1 LRKCFPLGVPL
12 VERTHPLTSVPGRF
26 FRPSHVRFYVS
37 QLGTT
42 LMLDVLNRS
51 IDEPIRT
58 GLTWDQSWRGPDS
71 GLIRCWERGRELSK
85 LQPALSERGKRGELV
100 LLPWKGG
107 VESKLADEKKGSLQ
121 YLAMWQGLRGEDLV
135 VPLSQG
141 THRVCSRTGQVVVF
155 SQDHFLPVSS
165 EK

>member
-1 LRKCFPLGVPL
+1 
-12 VERTHPLTSVPGRF
+12 
-26 FRPSHVRFYVS
+26 
-37 QLGTT
+37 
-42 LMLDVLNRS
+42 MLDVLNRS
-51 IDEPIRT
+51 IDEPVRT

-85 LQPALSERGKRGELV
+85 LQPALAERVKRGELV

-141 THRVCSRTGQVVVF
+141 AHRVCSRTGQVVVF

-165 EK
+165 EN